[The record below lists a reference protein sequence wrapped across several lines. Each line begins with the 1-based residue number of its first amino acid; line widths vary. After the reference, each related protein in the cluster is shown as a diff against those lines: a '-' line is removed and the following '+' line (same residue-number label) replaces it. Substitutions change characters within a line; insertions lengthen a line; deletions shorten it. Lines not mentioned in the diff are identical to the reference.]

1 MEQKFTLLNTLSS
14 KEKMDLLNY
23 YKHEFFEILISNV
36 QFYLLDGII
45 DKRGL
50 SRESEEIP
58 PSTIDLE
65 VYEIYNIDTFQV
77 LQQKKNIFP
86 EYAVREVKKYKQLIQ
101 TLYQDYNKVIAQG
114 NLI

>member
-1 MEQKFTLLNTLSS
+1 MSS

-45 DKRGL
+45 EHRGL
-50 SRESEEIP
+50 SRETEKIT
-58 PSTIDLE
+58 PSMIDLE
-65 VYEIYNIDTFQV
+65 VYEIYKIETFED
-77 LQQKKNIFP
+77 LQQKKIIFP
-86 EYAVREVKKYKQLIQ
+86 DYAVKEVKKYKQLIQ
-101 TLYQDYNKVIAQG
+101 TFYQDYCKVIAQG

>member
-1 MEQKFTLLNTLSS
+1 
-14 KEKMDLLNY
+14 MDLLNY

-50 SRESEEIP
+50 SRESEKIP

-77 LQQKKNIFP
+77 LQ
-86 EYAVREVKKYKQLIQ
+86 
-101 TLYQDYNKVIAQG
+101 
-114 NLI
+114 